1 MSEAFKNPTLDPAAA
16 AAASSASAALDEGRE
31 RTHWEELA
39 RLVPY
44 ARNHRVLLT
53 VTLILSLLLAVID
66 VPVPFMLKHIID
78 ANSSACVFANKSHR
92 RRNFGILDRQQI
104 G

>member
-1 MSEAFKNPTLDPAAA
+1 RDGAGHARREPRGPVSEAFKNPTLDPAAA

-78 ANSSACVFANKSHR
+78 AVLKHHSPLVFL
-92 RRNFGILDRQQI
+92 G
-104 G
+104 